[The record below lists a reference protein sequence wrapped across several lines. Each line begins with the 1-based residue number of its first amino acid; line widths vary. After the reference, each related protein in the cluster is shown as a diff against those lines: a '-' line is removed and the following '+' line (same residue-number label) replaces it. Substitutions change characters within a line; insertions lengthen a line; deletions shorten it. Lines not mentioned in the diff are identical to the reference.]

1 MALGSR
7 LVGSKEEIAPLVSG
21 INDPYTC
28 TFHDLNG
35 GKTEYVVTI
44 ACMIGKSRMKG
55 AKVVTNLVP
64 YGPGLD
70 TNSIFFCFLFV
81 KTH

>member
-1 MALGSR
+1 M
-7 LVGSKEEIAPLVSG
+7 VGSKEEIAPLVG
-21 INDPYTC
+21 GGNDPYTC

-64 YGPGLD
+64 YGPGLA

-81 KTH
+81 KNH